1 MLISRWIVWLMI
13 LFFESVIGLPWVAL
27 WFFGGWLSLS
37 RGWLEQGLIL
47 LITSVFF
54 AVSYQVSLPIAGLV
68 LGLSWLAHGRSGG
81 FGAGGGSSRS
91 SFKFWSIILLGG
103 FVWWLKRDELQASWL
118 WWSSILSWL
127 VIIFTGSQRILW
139 KKPKLIKN

>member
-13 LFFESVIGLPWVAL
+13 LFFESVIGLPWVTL

-37 RGWLEQGLIL
+37 HNWLEQGLIL

-54 AVSYQVSLPIAGLV
+54 AASYQVSLPTAGLI
-68 LGLSWLAHGRSGG
+68 LGLSWLAHGRSSG
-81 FGAGGGSSRS
+81 S

-103 FVWWLKRDELQASWL
+103 LVWWLKRDELQTSWL

-127 VIIFTGSQRILW
+127 VIVVTGNQRILW